1 MMSCRLFQGLIAI
14 CCKKSRGDALI
25 YRILL
30 LGCMFLTGC
39 SLFVTKPQVAVK
51 AVNIAGIN
59 RGGVQLEFLI
69 AFTNPNSYNLK
80 LMGYSYSLFVSV
92 LPLAKGENREVVEFA
107 GNATTDVKLP
117 VKITFQELLKILNNR
132 PDFDHIPYQLKADLD
147 LQAPFG
153 RIAIPVNKNG
163 TFAVPRRYQPSHFL
177 KQINEF
183 LK

>member
-1 MMSCRLFQGLIAI
+1 MMSGRLRQCLIAI
-14 CCKKSRGDALI
+14 WCKQSRGDALI

-51 AVNIAGIN
+51 AVNFSGIN
-59 RGGVQLEFLI
+59 RGGVELEFLL
-69 AFTNPNSYNLK
+69 AVTNPNSYNLK
-80 LMGYSYSLFVSV
+80 LMGYSYSLFVSA
-92 LPLAKGENREVVEFA
+92 LPLAQGEKREVVEFA
-107 GNATTDVKLP
+107 GNATTDFKLP
-117 VKITFQELLKILNNR
+117 VRITLQELLEILNNR

-177 KQINEF
+177 KQINDF